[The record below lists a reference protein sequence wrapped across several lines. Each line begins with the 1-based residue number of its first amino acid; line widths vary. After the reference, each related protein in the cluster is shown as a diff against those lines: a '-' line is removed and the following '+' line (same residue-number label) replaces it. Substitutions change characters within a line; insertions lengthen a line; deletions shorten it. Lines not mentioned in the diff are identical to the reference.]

1 MQNEPIY
8 DRQNTADSLDLSNEG
23 PYTLDEE
30 SLRISALAS
39 RIGGYTQLDKLL
51 LKSNCSNIK
60 EACAVINGTKNV
72 PQSASAFGTLV
83 PEGSIGF
90 VEKNGVMY
98 ACEPGRYR
106 LYNPRASWESVQSFA
121 NLPIQAGPINIFR
134 VPVGHYGMVFVGND
148 PFLVSSENGG
158 LFAVNNPAF
167 RFMGSIKIGETYIK
181 HSTIH
186 IIRVPKGSY
195 GCVKQNNVPALL
207 PPGVHVFKT
216 DDFVLTKFAS
226 LSEESVTF
234 ETITRFFVPK
244 GNIGMAWRD
253 SQPVFFQER
262 GVYLVDSPMFRYVG
276 SVPIETPEIILGSRK
291 IITVKEGM
299 VGVSHHKGQLKILP
313 PGRHVIEDEE
323 HVFDEFLSTQ
333 QKSLNLTKDSNPSQL
348 LMVCESR
355 ELVRI
360 GIQASVFYNIRDPK
374 LAVVKIGDVKDIENF
389 INDTATAVITTI
401 IRTTSLAEIAQSG
414 RAMEKGAG
422 MMGDDG
428 DQAQSMMAAAQHDR
442 NSSTRKAGNG
452 GDEHEQGGGDDFET
466 NLPFFDRMHTDFIF
480 RLRENFLNEYG
491 IFMLNV
497 RIGDFKVLDEDIAQ
511 SIANHASTTAATQA
525 KLANLEGNRQIDLV
539 NKDSDFRIERMQADV
554 DAHRMTTNARARALA
569 MKEDAQAQAE
579 ALKIAAAAK
588 MEATKLE
595 AEAEAGSIRVIAQAE
610 AEATRAKGDAES
622 ERASK
627 LGSIAFGREVTLAE
641 IHASMVE
648 KSMGGVEK
656 VVYLPTEMQKN
667 PFALFSPNSLA
678 GEK

>member
-1 MQNEPIY
+1 MQRGDPNPRPALGENEFE
-8 DRQNTADSLDLSNEG
+8 DGLDLANEG

-30 SLRISALAS
+30 SIRISALAA
-39 RIGGYTQLDKLL
+39 RIGGYTQLDKLV
-51 LKSNCSNIK
+51 LKSNCRNIS
-60 EACAVINGTKNV
+60 EACAVVNGSKDL
-72 PQSASAFGTLV
+72 PQSPSAFGKLI
-83 PEGSIGF
+83 PEGSVGF
-90 VEKNGVMY
+90 AEKNGVMY

-106 LYNPRASWESVQSFA
+106 LYHPRAGWDDVRTFA
-121 NLPIQAGPINIFR
+121 SMPIKVGPITIFR
-134 VPVGHYGMVFVGND
+134 VPAGHYGKVFVGND
-148 PFLVSSENGG
+148 PFLVSSADGG

-167 RFMGSIKIGETYIK
+167 RYVGDVKVDEGYIQ
-181 HSTIH
+181 HGTIH

-207 PPGVHVFKT
+207 PPGVHFFKT
-216 DDFVLTKFAS
+216 DDFVLAKFAS
-226 LSEESVTF
+226 LSDESITF

-253 SQPVFFQER
+253 SQPIFFQER
-262 GVYLVDSPMFRYVG
+262 GVYLVDSPMFRYVK
-276 SVPIETPEIILGSRK
+276 SVPLETPKIILGSRK

-374 LAVVKIGDVKDIENF
+374 LAVIKIGDVKDIENF

-414 RAMEKGAG
+414 KAMEKGTG
-422 MMGDDG
+422 MMGD
-428 DQAQSMMAAAQHDR
+428 Q
-442 NSSTRKAGNG
+442 KP
-452 GDEHEQGGGDDFET
+452 EEPEGDDLET
-466 NLPFFDRMHTDFIF
+466 NLPFFDRMHTDFIS

-497 RIGDFKVLDEDIAQ
+497 RIGDFKVLDEDISQ

-554 DAHRMTTNARARALA
+554 DAHRMTTNARAKAQA
-569 MKEDAQAQAE
+569 MKEEAQAQAE
-579 ALKIAAAAK
+579 ALKIQAGAR

-595 AEAEAGSIRVIAQAE
+595 AEARAASIRVIAEAE

-622 ERASK
+622 ERATK

-641 IHASMVE
+641 IHANMVE
-648 KSMGGVEK
+648 KSMAGVEK

-667 PFALFSPNSLA
+667 PFALFSQDALSGVAALA
-678 GEK
+678 QGKH